1 MADLPWAILCNA
13 FSVVS
18 AAWAALPAPLCR
30 RAREFGNHQGE
41 SAILERPR
49 RDGRQFRLAAP
60 CHEFA
65 DVRESGIRLNRPCSS
80 RRFVEQQRAEPPFR
94 VSQQEQARQPQR
106 QHRFS
111 CFGGDLTPC
120 TLSPLPLSFFSFR
133 GPKGR
138 GARKNGKKRTT
149 GHRSDVRTSTVS

>member
-18 AAWAALPAPLCR
+18 TSWPALPAPLCR
-30 RAREFGNHQGE
+30 RAREFGNRQGK

-49 RDGRQFRLAAP
+49 RNGRQFRLAP
-60 CHEFA
+60 PRHEITN
-65 DVRESGIRLNRPCSS
+65 VRESGIRLNRPCSS
-80 RRFVEQQRAEPPFR
+80 RRFVERLRAAPPFR
-94 VSQQEQARQPQR
+94 VSRQGRARLPLR
-106 QHRFS
+106 QLRFS

-138 GARKNGKKRTT
+138 GARKNGKERTT
-149 GHRSDVRTSTVS
+149 GDRSDVRTSTVS